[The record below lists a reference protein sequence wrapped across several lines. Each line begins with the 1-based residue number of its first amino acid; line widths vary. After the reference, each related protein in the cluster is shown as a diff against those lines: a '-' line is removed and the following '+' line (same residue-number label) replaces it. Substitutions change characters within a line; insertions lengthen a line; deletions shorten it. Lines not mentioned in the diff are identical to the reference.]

1 MKIVPGP
8 AATPDRGGPVAHAPL
23 IMRTIMLNG
32 LAGLAFGWLY
42 WRRGLEAAMVSH
54 GAVALILHVA
64 VPAIGV

>member
-1 MKIVPGP
+1 MRPP
-8 AATPDRGGPVAHAPL
+8 TAAVLSLTPLV